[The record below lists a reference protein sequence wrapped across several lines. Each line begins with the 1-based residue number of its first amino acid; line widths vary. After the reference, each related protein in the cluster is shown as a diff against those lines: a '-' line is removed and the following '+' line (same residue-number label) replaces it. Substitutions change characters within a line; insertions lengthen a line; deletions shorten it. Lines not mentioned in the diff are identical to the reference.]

1 MAHGN
6 EINNKRFYWLKMD
19 RHFFN
24 DARLKKMRKLPKGD
38 TCVIIYL
45 KLLLLSVE
53 YGGVLVYEHIED
65 TFEKE
70 MALKLEEKDAPT
82 ETTIQYLQQQ
92 GMLIPVEGKDDEFF
106 LIQAQNSIGSETK
119 SNVYKRLKQGEKE
132 WLEKFQ
138 PSSNQIPIDTDIDT
152 DEVSK
157 KVSRNEGSDINNNQS
172 STGAGVR
179 VRVEDSFPK
188 TYDGLMEQY
197 GIAGAVRDAT
207 IEFIRHCQINK
218 KTLTNNALMRIL
230 QHLLTYPSDE
240 ERIKVLQRAVD
251 EKKFTIQP
259 KAELHDD
266 EFGTA
271 SAFVGKSYQEIL
283 DDTFL
288 RLSDPVKSKLWEFIR
303 HCSANGLVITNERLF
318 DLCMKLNKQ
327 YGYGRIEEQI
337 KALDKAIAGG
347 YFDIKDEE
355 TIAGRAAEYYAQT
368 GKDPFGGDKGN
379 EDQEGDGE

>member
-6 EINNKRFYWLKMD
+6 EINSKRFYWLKMD

-24 DARLKKMRKLPKGD
+24 DARIKKMRKLPKGD

-70 MALKLEEKDAPT
+70 MALKLEEKEAPT
-82 ETTIQYLQQQ
+82 ETTIQYLKQQ

-119 SNVYKRLKQGEKE
+119 SNVYKRLKRGEKE

-152 DEVSK
+152 DKVSK

-179 VRVEDSFPK
+179 VRVEDSSHK

-230 QHLLTYPSDE
+230 QHLLTYPSDGE
-240 ERIKVLQRAVD
+240 KIKVLQRAID

-266 EFGTA
+266 EFKTA
-271 SAFVGKSYQEIL
+271 SAFVGKSYQDIL
-283 DDTFL
+283 DDSFL
-288 RLSDPVKSKLWEFIR
+288 RLADSVKSKLWEFIR
-303 HCSANGLVITNERLF
+303 YCKANGLVLTNERLF
-318 DLCMKLNKQ
+318 DLCMKLNRQ
-327 YGYGRIEEQI
+327 YGYGRIAEQI
-337 KALDKAIAGG
+337 NALDKAIAGG

-355 TIAGRAAEYYAQT
+355 TIAGRAAIHSLRT
-368 GKDPFGGDKGN
+368 GEDPL
-379 EDQEGDGE
+379 ESDGEDGA